1 MALFKDF
8 HFAEKD
14 FVEFRAEAFN
24 TFNHTNPN
32 NPTTTLSS
40 TNYGKITGAAD
51 PRILEL
57 AARLKF

>member
-1 MALFKDF
+1 M
-8 HFAEKD
+8 EK
-14 FVEFRAEAFN
+14 VHIEFRAEAFN

>member
-1 MALFKDF
+1 M
-8 HFAEKD
+8 EK
-14 FVEFRAEAFN
+14 VHIEFRAEAFN
-24 TFNHTNPN
+24 TFNHTNPS

>member
-1 MALFKDF
+1 MALFKEF
-8 HFAEKD
+8 HITERNF
-14 FVEFRAEAFN
+14 FEFRAEAFN
-24 TFNHTNPN
+24 TFNHTNPS

-57 AARLKF
+57 ALRLKF